1 MIYMNSI
8 RLIYSMGTFFFLYV
22 VGIRWGVN
30 LFRLLVF
37 IGKIVSFKAKFLV
50 PFCYT

>member
-8 RLIYSMGTFFFLYV
+8 RLIYSMGTFFLYV

-37 IGKIVSFKAKFLV
+37 IGKIVSFKAKCPV
-50 PFCYT
+50 PLCYT